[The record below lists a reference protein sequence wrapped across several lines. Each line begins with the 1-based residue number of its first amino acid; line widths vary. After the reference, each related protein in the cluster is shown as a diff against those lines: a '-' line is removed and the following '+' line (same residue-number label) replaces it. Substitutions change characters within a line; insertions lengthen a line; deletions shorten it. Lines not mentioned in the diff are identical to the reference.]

1 MKSLQVLARVLGSG
15 LTIDPVQYSPVNY
28 PFLAYHQ
35 YQNPQEKGQK
45 LNMYHKVLKPVNWN
59 TFQNGKRVLH
69 TILAPFSGII
79 GVMVCLLLPKIWAC
93 KPLPTVL

>member
-35 YQNPQEKGQK
+35 YQNPQEKRPKTKHVPQSTKNCQLEHFSKWQK
-45 LNMYHKVLKPVNWN
+45 SSSHYPRTLFGNYRGHGVLTSP
-59 TFQNGKRVLH
+59 QDL
-69 TILAPFSGII
+69 
-79 GVMVCLLLPKIWAC
+79 GV
-93 KPLPTVL
+93 